1 MLRREK
7 PWSRG
12 RLGFCW
18 RTSLG
23 RPSWK
28 SRTVLNCDLVKSLS
42 RMTAPTLPLSCVFFR
57 APGSD
62 THCTVRRISDVSFIP
77 RVTSLFVFVR
87 CIAHRANFRY
97 GQMAEMETQSQEK
110 ERERER
116 VRGETRGPPHAER
129 HACKFLFFCS
139 SNTRL
144 AEQLFSSSHLH
155 RNGGRGTRIRCS
167 AACRQQRRSA
177 NARMHSS
184 FCWACGS
191 VS

>member
-1 MLRREK
+1 M
-7 PWSRG
+7 
-12 RLGFCW
+12 F
-18 RTSLG
+18 
-23 RPSWK
+23 
-28 SRTVLNCDLVKSLS
+28 NCDFVKSLS

-62 THCTVRRISDVSFIP
+62 THCTVRHISDVSFIP
-77 RVTSLFVFVR
+77 RVTSLFVFDR
-87 CIAHRANFRY
+87 CNAHRANFRY
-97 GQMAEMETQSQEK
+97 GDRWLRRRRSHRR
-110 ERERER
+110 ERERESQR
-116 VRGETRGPPHAER
+116 QGESRGPTHAER
-129 HACKFLFFCS
+129 HAFKFLFFCS

-177 NARMHSS
+177 NTRMHSA